1 MNQALFTLSSAVE
14 VLRRDEK
21 LVVVLV
27 RVDLPVSFY
36 QVLGFQTHRLKE
48 RLSKYLVNATEARN
62 VSSNPV
68 IDGQIFLIGFM
79 DKASFEMFKSKFR
92 KTVGPETQPMLA
104 AKLSSMA
111 PEKTLGFEFEVKE
124 SAFSEAKLD
133 SRLENLGVTGIVDYL
148 SKLEVNDWLKKEDK

>member
-1 MNQALFTLSSAVE
+1 MNQVLFRLSSAVE
-14 VLRRDEK
+14 VLRRDQK

-48 RLSKYLVNATEARN
+48 RLSKYLANATEARN

-68 IDGQIFLIGFM
+68 IHGQIFLIGFM
-79 DKASFEMFKSKFR
+79 DKAGFKMFKSKFR
-92 KTVGPETQPMLA
+92 NTIGPESQPMLA

-111 PEKTLGFEFEVKE
+111 PEKTLGFVFEVKE
-124 SAFSEAKLD
+124 SAFSEATMD
-133 SRLENLGVTGIVDYL
+133 TSLENLSVTGLVDYF
-148 SKLEVNDWLKKEDK
+148 SKLEVNDWLKKDNK